1 MVSRDHHDP
10 NPRLLATANR
20 IDRIGTRR
28 VHHAREPEK
37 GEVHLEGFLRKRGH
51 LALEFTDGKS
61 DYPKGPRGQFLI
73 PEQALLPIVL
83 GQRLS
88 LAVDDMMRTG
98 RQDPFG
104 CAFDMQHR
112 QHAREPPESL
122 RLGQRENLAKL
133 RS

>member
-1 MVSRDHHDP
+1 
-10 NPRLLATANR
+10 
-20 IDRIGTRR
+20 
-28 VHHAREPEK
+28 K
-37 GEVHLEGFLRKRGH
+37 GEVPPQRCVRERGH
-51 LALEFTDGKS
+51 LLMEFTDGKS
-61 DYPKGPRGQFLI
+61 DHPKGPRGQFLI
-73 PEQALLPIVL
+73 PEQVLLSIVL

-122 RLGQRENLAKL
+122 RLGQCENLAKL